1 MHELQLLRQVVKQVE
16 QLCQTRPGANLSRI
30 RLEIDS
36 HSHLSS
42 HTAEELQATFHFAA
56 QGTPVDSAELDIR
69 VRVSTGTCQS
79 CEAIFD
85 RTQETYGCPHCFS
98 GDIAWEDHPELIIK
112 DIEFVENAP

>member
-1 MHELQLLRQVVKQVE
+1 MHELQLLKEVVRQVE
-16 QLCQTRPGANLSRI
+16 EHCQAQPGTNLSRI

-36 HSHLSS
+36 HSHLAS
-42 HTAEELQATFHFAA
+42 HTPEELRATFHFAA
-56 QGTPVDSAELDIR
+56 QGTAVDTADLDIH

-85 RTQETYGCPHCFS
+85 RTPETYGCPHCFS
-98 GDIAWEDHPELIIK
+98 GDIAWENHPELIIK